1 MTDVLRAYEG
11 GRARNCN
18 AKASCRLASVLQPLA
33 RTRTLASKSH
43 ASRATPEAPQQ
54 PVHDGAGLK
63 ENPFRLGG
71 ELASPAARRLARTG
85 GREAAL
91 RALHT

>member
-43 ASRATPEAPQQ
+43 ASRDVPKEAQRPLVGVRVQKKTHF
-54 PVHDGAGLK
+54 V
-63 ENPFRLGG
+63 
-71 ELASPAARRLARTG
+71 SVVS
-85 GREAAL
+85 
-91 RALHT
+91 